1 MEKQTNNALLLLLLL
16 QSLVTCKCKI
26 FLGSVDE
33 MKGNEARVVIF
44 LHAVEKFKEGRV
56 KREEQ
61 SVRMEEMGKEE
72 VRMEEVRMEEVRM
85 GELRMEK
92 VRMELEEVRMELEEV
107 QLEESSVQKEETQME
122 AAPTRKRKRSGE
134 KKEDFVTKK
143 RIEKGPVTNNLKA
156 EVKEE
161 GKSKET
167 LLLHTQPYYLAITR
181 SSCEVIL
188 EEPTENTFCLIVKD
202 VINAFFMPFLGC
214 K

>member
-1 MEKQTNNALLLLLLL
+1 MEKQTNNALLLLL

-61 SVRMEEMGKEE
+61 SVRMEEIGI
-72 VRMEEVRMEEVRM
+72 EEVRMEEVRM
-85 GELRMEK
+85 GELR
-92 VRMELEEVRMELEEV
+92 LEEVRMELEEV

-143 RIEKGPVTNNLKA
+143 RIEKGPVTNKLKA
-156 EVKEE
+156 EEVKEE

-167 LLLHTQPYYLAITR
+167 VLLHTQPYYLAITR
-181 SSCEVIL
+181 SSCEVIF
-188 EEPTENTFCLIVKD
+188 EEPTENTFCL
-202 VINAFFMPFLGC
+202 LL
-214 K
+214 

>member
-1 MEKQTNNALLLLLLL
+1 MEKQTNNALLLLL

-61 SVRMEEMGKEE
+61 SVRMEEIGI
-72 VRMEEVRMEEVRM
+72 EEVRMEEVRM
-85 GELRMEK
+85 GELRLEE

-143 RIEKGPVTNNLKA
+143 RIEKGPVTNKLKA
-156 EVKEE
+156 EEVKEE

-167 LLLHTQPYYLAITR
+167 VLLHTQPYYLAITR

-202 VINAFFMPFLGC
+202 VINAFFIPFLGC

>member
-1 MEKQTNNALLLLLLL
+1 
-16 QSLVTCKCKI
+16 
-26 FLGSVDE
+26 

-61 SVRMEEMGKEE
+61 SVRMEEMGE

-85 GELRMEK
+85 GELRMEE

-143 RIEKGPVTNNLKA
+143 RIEKGPVTNKLKA
-156 EVKEE
+156 EEVKEE

-167 LLLHTQPYYLAITR
+167 VLLHTQPYYLAITR